1 MSGRRIVAIHQPN
14 FFPWLGYFDKMARAD
29 VFVWLDDAQFAK
41 SGAGTWSNRV
51 RLMVGG
57 SPHWVT
63 MPVRRDYHGT
73 RLTNEMQ
80 IDERQPWRQKLLTT
94 IRLHYAKARHFDDVF
109 PTVARL
115 VEHRTD
121 RLADYNRTA
130 IEAIAQHVRIDTGK
144 CVAASS
150 LAIEAR
156 ATDRL
161 VAIVQRVG
169 GTAYLSGGGA
179 DGYQVD
185 ATFGAAG
192 IELLFQRFEHPV
204 YPQGATEFCSGLS
217 IVDALMHCGFDGT
230 AALLGARS

>member
-14 FFPWLGYFDKMARAD
+14 FFPWLGYFDKMAQAD

-51 RLMVGG
+51 RLLVGG
-57 SPHWVT
+57 SPRWVT

-80 IDERQPWRQKLLTT
+80 IDERQPWREKLLKT
-94 IRLHYAKARHFDDVF
+94 IRLHYRKARHFEDVF
-109 PTVARL
+109 PAIAGL
-115 VEHRTD
+115 VEDRTD
-121 RLADYNRTA
+121 RLADYNRAA
-130 IEAIAQHVRIDTGK
+130 IGAIAQRVRIDVGK

-150 LAIEAR
+150 LAVDAR

-161 VAIVQRVG
+161 IAIVQRVG

-179 DGYQVD
+179 GGYQD
-185 ATFGAAG
+185 ETMFREAG
-192 IELLFQRFEHPV
+192 LELIFQQFEHPV
-204 YPQGATEFCSGLS
+204 YPQGAAEFCAGLS
-217 IVDALMHCGFDGT
+217 IIDSLMHCGFDGT
-230 AALLGARS
+230 AALLGPRA